1 MAMTPKEYRAQMIAD
16 RAKKKKTKFQDFLSK
31 KRTPLKTGKRARDM
45 ADVEKGLPRGT
56 PAPSQ
61 MEDYKPTGTAGKA
74 AGKAAAAGVGTG
86 AGKAAGKAA
95 TTGQRVVAGLSEF
108 QKAFAG
114 ARKSGKKEFEFKG
127 KQFSTATKEDVQRA
141 GSSNLQEYLN
151 KLKRKDTKIAKAPGQ
166 LKKGGMLKRAKGGSV
181 DEEELQKISD
191 RASDVQKT
199 KRILE
204 RRKREASR
212 EAQMRQMRE
221 MDLPEGTPVRR
232 RESEMPKR
240 LGRAATPA
248 GIGSMAGEMAG
259 KIGSQMSER
268 ELRKLGRMMGVG
280 MSAGMKKG
288 GSVMARGCKLGRK
301 KPTKL
306 Y

>member
-1 MAMTPKEYRAQMIAD
+1 MTPKERRAQMIAD
-16 RAKKKKTKFQDFLSK
+16 RAKKKKTKFQEFLSK

-61 MEDYKPTGTAGKA
+61 MEDAKPKVTVGAPKAKVAPSSAGKA
-74 AGKAAAAGVGTG
+74 T
-86 AGKAAGKAA
+86 
-95 TTGQRVVAGLSEF
+95 TTGQKVVAGLSAF

-127 KQFSTATKEDVQRA
+127 KQFSTATKQDVQRA
-141 GSSNLQEYLN
+141 GASNLKEYLN

-221 MDLPEGTPVRR
+221 MDLPEGTPARTSRARQQDEIEFIKRMAGAQVGPM
-232 RESEMPKR
+232 EEKR
-240 LGRAATPA
+240 L
-248 GIGSMAGEMAG
+248 
-259 KIGSQMSER
+259 R
-268 ELRKLGRMMGVG
+268 EMMGP
-280 MSAGMKKG
+280 SGMKKG